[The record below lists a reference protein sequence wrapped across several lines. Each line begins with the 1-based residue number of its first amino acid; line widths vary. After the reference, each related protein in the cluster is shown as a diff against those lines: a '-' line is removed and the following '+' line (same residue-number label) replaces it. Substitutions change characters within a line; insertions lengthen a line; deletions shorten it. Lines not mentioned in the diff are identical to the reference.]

1 MNLRFLFKES
11 LTALTSAPIR
21 SLLTMLGVIIGV
33 AAVIAMMSIGG
44 GAKLETL
51 RQIEALGARI
61 FMLSHLNLLAT
72 ISNEQSKPYLEGLS
86 RDDYDI
92 ILQKIPYLEKSYV

>member
-21 SLLTMLGVIIGV
+21 STTMLGVIIGV

-51 RQIEALGARI
+51 RQIEALGATL

-72 ISNEQSKPYLEGLS
+72 ISNEQSKPYLEVY
-86 RDDYDI
+86 REMI
-92 ILQKIPYLEKSYV
+92 TT